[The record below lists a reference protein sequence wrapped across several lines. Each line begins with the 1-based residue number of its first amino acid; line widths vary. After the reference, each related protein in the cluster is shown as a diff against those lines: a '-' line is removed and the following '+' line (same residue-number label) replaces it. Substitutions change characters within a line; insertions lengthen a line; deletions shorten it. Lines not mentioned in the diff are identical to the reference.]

1 MLAPVGGLGCIGP
14 YARLVAVGI
23 LQQPEQPVDFGEV
36 LVLRLLTR
44 RLASK
49 IAPQHFSAPVRVTEL
64 IMALAGSLLMRFSG
78 GVIYILAS
86 TNV

>member
-1 MLAPVGGLGCIGP
+1 MFPPVRWRKGVGVH
-14 YARLVAVGI
+14 ARLVLEGL
-23 LQQPEQPVDFGEV
+23 LQQREEAGDFGEV

-49 IAPQHFSAPVRVTEL
+49 IAPQHFSASVRVTEL
-64 IMALAGSLLMRFSG
+64 IMVLAGSLLMRFSG